1 MRCLGAPY
9 ALAKWIVLAA
19 AVGALSALFW
29 VGSRDLLIYAF
40 GVAWA
45 LAGLAGL
52 LGGIGLWRLRLL
64 GAFMVGTAVVAVA
77 TCILFFAAP
86 TTFLDGF

>member
-1 MRCLGAPY
+1 
-9 ALAKWIVLAA
+9 V

-29 VGSRDLLIYAF
+29 VGTRDLVIYVF
-40 GVAWA
+40 GVTWT

-77 TCILFFAAP
+77 TCILFVAAP
-86 TTFLDGF
+86 ATFLNGF